1 MAPQFGTSG
10 LRGLVTELTDELC
23 SAYAGAFLRVLPHNG
38 TLLIGRDLRAS
49 SARISDA
56 VIKGAHG
63 LGIATVD
70 CGELPTPALAL
81 AALSRG
87 SPAVMVTGSHIPADR
102 NGLKFYT
109 AQGEITK
116 TDEASILAA
125 LGGAAKAGGGLGG
138 HSTRDAG
145 PARSYMNRYIGCFGP
160 KSLQGLRIGNYQ
172 HSSVARDILGEILRA
187 LGAQTVDLGRSD
199 IFVPVDTEAV
209 DQDTRDLLHTWTRQ
223 HRLDAIVSTD
233 GDGDR
238 PLVADETGAAIAG
251 DVLGVL
257 TALYLRA
264 ETVVTPVSSNT
275 LIERMGAFARVV
287 RTRIGSPHVIAAMQG
302 EGGRCVG
309 FEANGGFLLG
319 FDSDGRGGGM
329 GRLMTRDSL
338 LPILA
343 PLAVSVARKTPLSAL
358 TAELPRRFTA
368 SDRLQGVATDKS
380 LALVARL
387 ADDPQARQRFFA
399 ALGPEENIDL
409 TDGLRVFFASGDIVH
424 LRPSGNA
431 PELRCYGESD
441 QAARAAGLVKDALA
455 RALASLR

>member
-358 TAELPRRFTA
+358 TAELPCRFTA

>member
-160 KSLQGLRIGNYQ
+160 KSLQGLRIGNY
-172 HSSVARDILGEILRA
+172 
-187 LGAQTVDLGRSD
+187 
-199 IFVPVDTEAV
+199 
-209 DQDTRDLLHTWTRQ
+209 
-223 HRLDAIVSTD
+223 
-233 GDGDR
+233 
-238 PLVADETGAAIAG
+238 
-251 DVLGVL
+251 
-257 TALYLRA
+257 
-264 ETVVTPVSSNT
+264 
-275 LIERMGAFARVV
+275 
-287 RTRIGSPHVIAAMQG
+287 
-302 EGGRCVG
+302 
-309 FEANGGFLLG
+309 
-319 FDSDGRGGGM
+319 
-329 GRLMTRDSL
+329 
-338 LPILA
+338 
-343 PLAVSVARKTPLSAL
+343 
-358 TAELPRRFTA
+358 
-368 SDRLQGVATDKS
+368 
-380 LALVARL
+380 
-387 ADDPQARQRFFA
+387 
-399 ALGPEENIDL
+399 
-409 TDGLRVFFASGDIVH
+409 
-424 LRPSGNA
+424 
-431 PELRCYGESD
+431 
-441 QAARAAGLVKDALA
+441 
-455 RALASLR
+455 

>member
-138 HSTRDAG
+138 HSARDAG

>member
-1 MAPQFGTSG
+1 M
-10 LRGLVTELTDELC
+10 
-23 SAYAGAFLRVLPHNG
+23 
-38 TLLIGRDLRAS
+38 
-49 SARISDA
+49 
-56 VIKGAHG
+56 
-63 LGIATVD
+63 
-70 CGELPTPALAL
+70 
-81 AALSRG
+81 
-87 SPAVMVTGSHIPADR
+87 
-102 NGLKFYT
+102 
-109 AQGEITK
+109 
-116 TDEASILAA
+116 
-125 LGGAAKAGGGLGG
+125 
-138 HSTRDAG
+138 
-145 PARSYMNRYIGCFGP
+145 
-160 KSLQGLRIGNYQ
+160 
-172 HSSVARDILGEILRA
+172 
-187 LGAQTVDLGRSD
+187 
-199 IFVPVDTEAV
+199 
-209 DQDTRDLLHTWTRQ
+209 LHTWTRQ